1 MGNHKNLNKMNQYMT
16 KNPKHKIMK
25 SRTRTSS
32 SISSI
37 ATDIVSNRIPK
48 THKILLSS
56 DSKENSKPIKSL
68 INQMEYKNE
77 NYTTNDNIQ
86 NKNNNIINESL
97 YYDLL
102 EIEGKRIINH
112 LSDSIKV
119 TNDGKYII
127 NSNDLFND
135 TDTNI
140 ITNILLF
147 RDENE
152 KSKKINESN
161 KNLIKSNHINLFKEI
176 NNNKNNHKKIQN
188 RLKLKSKLG
197 YYSPHSSV
205 NKNINSIKNINNNNI
220 INSKVKKYVKKK
232 SISNDNYSNIINQNK
247 EDIISYLIS
256 TVSQLKNSKDTSI
269 SHRKDNKKF
278 VKEKSFSMR
287 EKQVNKN
294 NFKDNKISTSSAS

>member
-56 DSKENSKPIKSL
+56 DLKENSKPIKSL

-119 TNDGKYII
+119 TNDGKY
-127 NSNDLFND
+127 
-135 TDTNI
+135 
-140 ITNILLF
+140 
-147 RDENE
+147 
-152 KSKKINESN
+152 
-161 KNLIKSNHINLFKEI
+161 
-176 NNNKNNHKKIQN
+176 
-188 RLKLKSKLG
+188 
-197 YYSPHSSV
+197 
-205 NKNINSIKNINNNNI
+205 I

>member
-25 SRTRTSS
+25 SGTRTSS

-56 DSKENSKPIKSL
+56 DLKENSKPIKSL

-127 NSNDLFND
+127 NSKDLFND

-176 NNNKNNHKKIQN
+176 NNNKIKNKKTQN
-188 RLKLKSKLG
+188 RIKLKTNLG
-197 YYSPHSSV
+197 YYYSPHISI
-205 NKNINSIKNINNNNI
+205 NKKISNFKNINNNNNNI
-220 INSKVKKYVKKK
+220 VNSNKLVKKYVKKK
-232 SISNDNYSNIINQNK
+232 SISNDNYSNIINQSK
-247 EDIISYLIS
+247 ADIISYLLTS
-256 TVSQLKNSKDTSI
+256 VSQRKNNKETSI
-269 SHRKDNKKF
+269 SHRNDNTKF
-278 VKEKSFSMR
+278 IKSNER
-287 EKQVNKN
+287 
-294 NFKDNKISTSSAS
+294 